1 MNYLIIGHDIQ
12 GHEVSLP
19 VDASEKLAIVGIS
32 GSGKSY
38 AAGKMAEEWV
48 TAGVP
53 VGILDPVGIWFGL
66 RCGADG
72 NPGGGIQIPVLGGM
86 HADAPLPEPEAAAYA
101 LAKLGQ
107 SVVFDLSESRME
119 ETQLWA
125 ARFAENL
132 MGPGNAPENPC
143 HVVLEES
150 PIFVPQSGS
159 LSKWNKRCKYAF
171 CHLARVGRNRGY
183 GLTVI
188 TQRAACVDKNT
199 LTQCGSLLL
208 LRIAAELDRKT
219 ITGWISENATGITK
233 EAYDT
238 MLKEL
243 SEAKPGTG
251 WLWSPQWGGGFTK
264 LTVAPRRTLHPNARQ
279 RVQLLAPL
287 IYNPYSSAPASIW
300 QHIQRV
306 GKWILGGSL
315 IASGIVVAWYGLKY
329 LIYTLG
335 ALFLL
340 SAIGGGKKGRSGR

>member
-1 MNYLIIGHDIQ
+1 MILLGHNPQ
-12 GHEVSLP
+12 GQPILLPIEADQKIAVVAVSG
-19 VDASEKLAIVGIS
+19 A
-32 GSGKSY
+32 GKSY
-38 AAGKMAEEWV
+38 AAGRMAEDWLA
-48 TAGVP
+48 AGVP

-72 NPGGGIQIPVLGGM
+72 NQNAGIQIPILGGM
-86 HADAPLPEPEAAAYA
+86 HADNPLPEPEAAAYA
-101 LAKLGQ
+101 LARLGQ
-107 SVVFDLSESRME
+107 SAIFDLSESRME
-119 ETQLWA
+119 DLQLWA
-125 ARFAENL
+125 ARFAESL
-132 MGPGNAPENPC
+132 MGPGNVPESPA
-143 HVVLEES
+143 HIILEEA

-159 LSKWNKRCKYAF
+159 LSKHNKRCRYAF
-171 CHLARVGRNRGY
+171 AHLARVGRNRGY

-188 TQRAACVDKNT
+188 TQRAAAVDKNV

-208 LRIAAELDRKT
+208 LRIAADIDRKA
-219 ITGWISENATGITK
+219 ITSWIAENAAGITR

-279 RVQLLAPL
+279 RSQVLVPL
-287 IYNPYSSAPASIW
+287 IYNPYSSAPASVW

-306 GKWILGGSL
+306 GKWILRGSL